1 MVFGTAEGKVKIG
14 QIAEHKTITL
24 YSTQSHVTALAAG
37 PDGHSVV
44 SGHVDGTIY
53 RCVRPPLRHR
63 LGMYRCH
70 RRRPSFSFEGNGMQ
84 PSYSK
89 FSTHSSP
96 VYALAWAS
104 SSIVAGGN
112 DGKGER

>member
-1 MVFGTAEGKVKIG
+1 MAAPPPERGTNRVSLAPPSFPRPRSREWAHHSQVVFGTAEGKVKIG

-53 RCVRPPLRHR
+53 R
-63 LGMYRCH
+63 
-70 RRRPSFSFEGNGMQ
+70 
-84 PSYSK
+84 
-89 FSTHSSP
+89 
-96 VYALAWAS
+96 
-104 SSIVAGGN
+104 
-112 DGKGER
+112 